1 MIYCD
6 ILELNLNT
14 IKDDYMTLLQQLTTA
29 PDISLKLF
37 INNIH
42 DICQSGKIIVCHI
55 DNKIIATG
63 TILYETKIIHGGKKV
78 GHIEDIVVDQEYR
91 CKGIAN
97 QILKLLIEDSTK
109 NNCYKVILDCNYD
122 NIQFYEKNGFTH
134 KNAQMTYYHNNLS
147 ESQPLDHFT

>member
-1 MIYCD
+1 MLYCD
-6 ILELNLNT
+6 ILDLNLNV
-14 IKDDYMTLLQQLTTA
+14 IKDDYIRLLQQLTTA
-29 PDISLKLF
+29 PDIPLQLF

-78 GHIEDIVVDQEYR
+78 GHIEDIIVDQAYR
-91 CKGIAN
+91 GKGIAS
-97 QILKLLIEDSTK
+97 QILKRLIEEAKD
-109 NNCYKVILDCNYD
+109 CYKVILDCNKD
-122 NIQFYEKNGFTH
+122 NIKFYENNGFIQ
-134 KNAQMTYYHNNLS
+134 KSVQMAYYHNNLS